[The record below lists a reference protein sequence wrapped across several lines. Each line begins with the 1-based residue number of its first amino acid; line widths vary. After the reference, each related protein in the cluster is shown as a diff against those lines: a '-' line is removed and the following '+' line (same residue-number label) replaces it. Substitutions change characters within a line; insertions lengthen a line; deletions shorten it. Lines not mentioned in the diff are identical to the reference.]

1 MNETRAGSNAE
12 AHEPEMMHLKNR
24 KKLWLIPAAAAGTG
38 AGSVYW
44 IYRYIFHSPRKNQDD
59 DHDLPIP
66 IPTQEQR
73 DRCISLIDALNAKP
87 YERVSIL
94 SHDGLRLS
102 GRYYHTA
109 DGAPL
114 AILCHGYRGTP
125 SRDFCGGANIC
136 LSRGFNVLMIEERAH
151 CSSEGHTIS
160 FGINERYDV
169 LNWTRYAAERFGPD
183 TKILLGGISMGAA
196 TVLMASELGLPQN
209 VRGILADCP
218 YTTPEEIITLTGKKL
233 KVPMEALFPFVRLAA
248 KLFGGFTLGGVNA
261 ASAVRHTKVPVLLIH
276 GEADEL
282 VPCRMGREIA
292 TANPAMV
299 ELHTFPG
306 AGHGLSYLTDTPR
319 YSALIDAFCKKIG
332 I

>member
-1 MNETRAGSNAE
+1 M
-12 AHEPEMMHLKNR
+12 
-24 KKLWLIPAAAAGTG
+24 
-38 AGSVYW
+38 
-44 IYRYIFHSPRKNQDD
+44 
-59 DHDLPIP
+59 
-66 IPTQEQR
+66 
-73 DRCISLIDALNAKP
+73 
-87 YERVSIL
+87 
-94 SHDGLRLS
+94 
-102 GRYYHTA
+102 
-109 DGAPL
+109 
-114 AILCHGYRGTP
+114 
-125 SRDFCGGANIC
+125 
-136 LSRGFNVLMIEERAH
+136 LMIEERAH

-233 KVPMEALFPFVRLAA
+233 KFPMEALFPFVRLAA

-292 TANPAMV
+292 AANPAMV

-306 AGHGLSYLTDTPR
+306 AGHGLSYLADTPR
-319 YSALIDAFCKKIG
+319 YTALIEAFCRKIG
-332 I
+332 M

>member
-73 DRCISLIDALNAKP
+73 GRCISLIDALNAKP

-94 SHDGLRLS
+94 SHDGLQLS

-125 SRDFCGGANIC
+125 TRDFCGGANIC

-218 YTTPEEIITLTGKKL
+218 YTTPEEIITHHAGRNHHLDRKETEVSDG
-233 KVPMEALFPFVRLAA
+233 AA
-248 KLFGGFTLGGVNA
+248 
-261 ASAVRHTKVPVLLIH
+261 VPVRPACGKAFRRLYPGRRKRGVGRAAH
-276 GEADEL
+276 EDPRPAD
-282 VPCRMGREIA
+282 
-292 TANPAMV
+292 
-299 ELHTFPG
+299 
-306 AGHGLSYLTDTPR
+306 PR
-319 YSALIDAFCKKIG
+319 
-332 I
+332 

>member
-1 MNETRAGSNAE
+1 M
-12 AHEPEMMHLKNR
+12 
-24 KKLWLIPAAAAGTG
+24 KKLWMLPSSAAGVT
-38 AGSVYW
+38 AASVYW
-44 IYRYIFHSPRKNQDD
+44 IYRYVFYSPHKNQDD

-73 DRCISLIDALNAKP
+73 DRCISLIDKLNAKP

-102 GRYYHTA
+102 GRYYHTT

-136 LSRGFNVLMIEERAH
+136 LDRGFNVLLIEERAH
-151 CSSEGHTIS
+151 CTSEGHTIS

-196 TVLMASELGLPQN
+196 TVLLASELDLPQN

-218 YTTPEEIITLTGKKL
+218 YTTPEEIIKETGRML
-233 KVPMEALFPFVRLAA
+233 KFPMEVAMPFVRLSAQV
-248 KLFGGFTLGGVNA
+248 FGGFTLGGVSTA
-261 ASAVRHTKVPVLLIH
+261 GAVRHTKVPILLIH
-276 GEADEL
+276 GEADGL
-282 VPCRMGREIA
+282 VPCSMGREIA
-292 TANPAMV
+292 AANPVMV
-299 ELHTFPG
+299 DLQTFPG
-306 AGHGLSYLTDTPR
+306 AGHGLSYLTDTER
-319 YSALIDAFCKKIG
+319 YTGLMEAFCGKIG
-332 I
+332 L

>member
-24 KKLWLIPAAAAGTG
+24 KKLWLIPAAAAGAG

-44 IYRYIFHSPRKNQDD
+44 IYRYIFHSPRKNQGD

-66 IPTQEQR
+66 IPTQEQH
-73 DRCISLIDALNAKP
+73 DRCISLIDALNARP

-94 SHDGLRLS
+94 SQDGLRLS
-102 GRYYHTA
+102 
-109 DGAPL
+109 
-114 AILCHGYRGTP
+114 
-125 SRDFCGGANIC
+125 DFCGGANIC

-196 TVLMASELGLPQN
+196 TVLMASELDLPGN
-209 VRGILADCP
+209 IRGILADCP

-233 KVPMEALFPFVRLAA
+233 KFPMEALFPFVRLAA

-292 TANPAMV
+292 AANPAMV

-306 AGHGLSYLTDTPR
+306 AGHGLSYLADTGR
-319 YSALIDAFCKKIG
+319 YTALIDAFCKKIG

>member
-1 MNETRAGSNAE
+1 M
-12 AHEPEMMHLKNR
+12 
-24 KKLWLIPAAAAGTG
+24 KKLWMLPSSAAGVT
-38 AGSVYW
+38 AASVYW
-44 IYRYIFHSPRKNQDD
+44 IYRYVFYSPHKNQDD

-73 DRCISLIDALNAKP
+73 DRCISLIDKLNAKP

-114 AILCHGYRGTP
+114 ALLCHGYRGTP

-136 LSRGFNVLMIEERAH
+136 LDRGFNVLLIEERAH
-151 CSSEGHTIS
+151 CTSEGHTIS

-196 TVLMASELGLPQN
+196 TVLLASELDLPQN

-218 YTTPEEIITLTGKKL
+218 YTTPEEIIKETGRML
-233 KVPMEALFPFVRLAA
+233 KYPMEAAMPFVRLSARV
-248 KLFGGFTLGGVNA
+248 FGGFTLGGVSTA
-261 ASAVRHTKVPVLLIH
+261 EAVRHTKVPILLIH
-276 GEADEL
+276 GEADGL
-282 VPCRMGREIA
+282 VPCSMGREIA
-292 TANPAMV
+292 AANPAMV
-299 ELHTFPG
+299 DLQTFPD
-306 AGHGLSYLTDTPR
+306 AGHGLSYLTDTER
-319 YSALIDAFCKKIG
+319 YTSLIEAFCEKIG
-332 I
+332 L

>member
-1 MNETRAGSNAE
+1 MLFRS
-12 AHEPEMMHLKNR
+12 
-24 KKLWLIPAAAAGTG
+24 
-38 AGSVYW
+38 
-44 IYRYIFHSPRKNQDD
+44 
-59 DHDLPIP
+59 
-66 IPTQEQR
+66 TQEQH
-73 DRCISLIDALNAKP
+73 DRCISLIDALNARP

-151 CSSEGHTIS
+151 CSSEGHSIS

-169 LNWTRYAAERFGPD
+169 LNWTRYAAERFGPE

-196 TVLMASELGLPQN
+196 TVLMASELDLPQN

-233 KVPMEALFPFVRLAA
+233 KFPMEALFPFVRLAA

-276 GEADEL
+276 GEADDF
-282 VPCRMGREIA
+282 VPIEMSRKIHA
-292 TANPAMV
+292 SNPDMV
-299 ELHTFPG
+299 EFHTFPG
-306 AGHGLSYLTDTPR
+306 AGHGQSCVVDFDR
-319 YSALIDAFCKKIG
+319 YKKI
-332 I
+332 ITDFTDRVLKAPEQEEPTL